1 MVIENREDVKNI
13 IRMFFELVDA
23 HYGMF
28 FTDHIGEGDRLDPA
42 EAALIK
48 ELCARYAP
56 SYWDDHDDIVF
67 E

>member
-28 FTDHIGEGDRLDPA
+28 FTDHIGEGGSVRSGRGRVD
-42 EAALIK
+42 
-48 ELCARYAP
+48 
-56 SYWDDHDDIVF
+56 
-67 E
+67 